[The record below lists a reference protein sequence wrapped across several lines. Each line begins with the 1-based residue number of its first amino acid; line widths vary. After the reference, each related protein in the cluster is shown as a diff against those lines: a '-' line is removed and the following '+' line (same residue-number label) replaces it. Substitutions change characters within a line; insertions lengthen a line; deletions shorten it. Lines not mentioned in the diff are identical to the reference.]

1 MRSAWRGASTK
12 WNNQVHKTTWSSCK
26 NRAPLVSHATRSSFD
41 REQSILRTRKPRC
54 PSRSDRASRRT
65 LLGRPAARYSPPR
78 PHPCSS
84 STPLPF
90 LPLSSPFFAPAAR
103 SSSRTFS
110 LERLTTRARLA
121 STLSSPLHARSF
133 PFHTERRYTRTLH
146 ALQPLHRVPLENLTT
161 RALARTQ
168 PTSGKHSRLVT
179 SGALESLRWMNSLVL

>member
-12 WNNQVHKTTWSSCK
+12 WNNQVHKTAWSTCK

-84 STPLPF
+84 SASLPF

-103 SSSRTFS
+103 SSSRASS
-110 LERLTTRARLA
+110 LERLTARARLA
-121 STLSSPLHARSF
+121 STLSSPLHSAPR
-133 PFHTERRYTRTLH
+133 
-146 ALQPLHRVPLENLTT
+146 
-161 RALARTQ
+161 
-168 PTSGKHSRLVT
+168 
-179 SGALESLRWMNSLVL
+179 